1 MKKLAIF
8 ILIISFS
15 TLSFAFEFG
24 YPVSGEGWYYIK
36 ARFSSEDGLEKGT
49 WNVARVEVNGA
60 RVRDFI
66 LYQDGKELLEKKVKG
81 ESPLEVKVRFSWE
94 GDKEYE
100 LKVELNDAGSGKSS
114 FLRKMTKSPVQ
125 KGYWDSSWKNY
136 LALIVSEENGFLRAN
151 YPLHATIGILSQ
163 YIRSP
168 EEIRVVRTEKKGKDI
183 FYTEVPCQVYDVTR
197 WEDAKIL
204 AAEEKDEKTGKLIAR
219 YHPTTSLSV
228 AFLAD
233 LKPYEKA
240 SYLVFFNN
248 PEAKKP
254 SFQTDLSVKGTG
266 LAKTIE
272 NSFYKVVLHEKS
284 GMVYEIYE
292 KQTGIKLEH
301 KLETNGA
308 VHWNPD
314 AYSPPHAWYHCSDW
328 ENPPYSEE
336 TGPVFYSLRR
346 SAPLPHLKD
355 VTASITYY
363 FYKDSPF
370 IIIESTLEIKS
381 DFFLKALRNSEVVF
395 NKEVFTKA
403 AYKAM
408 TDKVNVIDFASSR
421 MHPGHVI
428 ILRPDTPWIAF
439 FDESK
444 KIAFS
449 SLFLELSTSNL
460 NGGPASLQQPY
471 IYIQHGPWY
480 YLARAFVYS
489 FGSNNQSRM
498 LPVKKGSVYYE
509 KNAWIPFSFENQDYS
524 AISDIYFE
532 MLKHPLAVA
541 EEMETFAESPEGWL
555 VPILTEPFEEGVKE
569 AVGGKKK
576 K

>member
-15 TLSFAFEFG
+15 SLSFAFEFG
-24 YPVSGEGWYYIK
+24 YPIRGEGWYYIK

-49 WNVARVEVNGA
+49 WNVARVEVNGVK
-60 RVRDFI
+60 VRDFI
-66 LYQDGKELLEKKVKG
+66 LYQDGKELLEKKAKG
-81 ESPLEVKVRFSWE
+81 ESPLEVKVRCSWE
-94 GDKEYE
+94 GNKEYE
-100 LKVELNDAGSGKSS
+100 LKVELNNADSGKSS
-114 FLRKMTKSPVQ
+114 FLRKMTKSPAQ
-125 KGYWDSSWKNY
+125 KGYWDSGWKNY
-136 LALIVSEENGFLRAN
+136 LALVVSEENGLLRAN
-151 YPLHATIGILSQ
+151 YPLHATIGILSK
-163 YIRSP
+163 YISSP
-168 EEIRVVRTEKKGKDI
+168 EEIRVVKTEKKGKDI
-183 FYTEVPCQVYDVTR
+183 FYTEVPCQVYDIAR

-204 AAEEKDEKTGKLIAR
+204 AVEEKDEKTGKLIAR

-233 LKPYEKA
+233 LKPYQKA
-240 SYLVFFNN
+240 TYLVFFNN
-248 PEAKKP
+248 PDAKKP
-254 SFQTDLSVKGTG
+254 SYQTDLSVKGAG

-284 GMVYEIYE
+284 GMVDEIYE

-314 AYSPPHAWYHCSDW
+314 AYSPPHAWSHCSDW

-355 VTASITYY
+355 VVAGITYY
-363 FYKDSPF
+363 FYQDSPF
-370 IIIESTLEIKS
+370 IVIESVLEIKS

-403 AYKAM
+403 AYKTM
-408 TDKVNVIDFASSR
+408 TGKVNVIDFARSR
-421 MHPGHVI
+421 MHPGHVV

-439 FDESK
+439 FNEGK

-480 YLARAFVYS
+480 YLSRAFVYS

-498 LPVKKGSVYYE
+498 LPVSKGSVYYE
-509 KNAWIPFSFENQDYS
+509 KTAWVPFSFEGEDYS

-532 MLKHPLAVA
+532 MLKHPLSVV